1 MQIKIKQIVIL
12 CMIGINILSAQNI
25 TVKTQTK
32 IQLNAKV
39 FYPTLNA
46 EGDKLLYSNESYKG
60 LYLYD
65 FSTKNTKEISQEQN
79 SGYFPVFSVD
89 NSKIFF
95 RTTNF
100 ENRLR
105 YDALQSYDIK
115 SSKKQ
120 QMLSPQRN
128 LRQAQGYH
136 NGVLVLSGKT
146 LVKSTFGVTKKTIPA
161 YVSSEDLNIYVYND
175 GERKQLKPFS
185 ENVNYIWVSISP
197 DNKRILFTA
206 TGKGTY
212 ICDLNGKITSSLGY
226 LNAPV
231 WYDNDFVVGMQDKD
245 NGQFVTSSTVIM
257 VSVDGKTKKQISSP
271 KHVAMYPACSAKS
284 GRIVYNT
291 LEGELFLS
299 EIVIK

>member
-32 IQLNAKV
+32 IQLNTKV

-46 EGDKLLYSNESYKG
+46 EGDKLLFSNESYKG

-105 YDALQSYDIK
+105 YDGLQSYDIK

-136 NGVLVLSGKT
+136 NGVLVLRGKT

-231 WYDNDFVVGMQDKD
+231 WYNNDFVVGMQDKD

-257 VSVDGKTKKQISSP
+257 VSVDGRTKKQISNP